1 VKRRFAHSADHGAP
15 AEISVTSLVD
25 VAFTL
30 LIIFMI
36 TAPILQ
42 GGIEVEVPEA
52 VSGPLT
58 TSEAVVISIDSDGQI
73 YLEEAAV
80 TRDELEG
87 SLGRIL
93 TARETQDVFI
103 RADANIRAELFVQV
117 MGIVQEAGANVNIVT
132 TPPPS

>member
-1 VKRRFAHSADHGAP
+1 MKRRFAHSADHGAP